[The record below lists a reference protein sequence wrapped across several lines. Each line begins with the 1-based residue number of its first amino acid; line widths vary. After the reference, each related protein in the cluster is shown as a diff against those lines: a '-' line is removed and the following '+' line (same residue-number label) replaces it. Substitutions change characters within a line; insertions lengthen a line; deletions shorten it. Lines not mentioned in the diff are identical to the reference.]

1 MATSAGSKPTIK
13 GFVATTVMLTFISFW
28 GASAIVLSDLAS
40 SAYYAGGDAE
50 KVIGK
55 SAPWFILAVML
66 FSYAVRAVYIE
77 ASSMF
82 VRGGVYRV
90 VKQAMGGTIA
100 KLSVSALL
108 FDYIL
113 TGPISAVTA
122 GQYLGGFIEEFA
134 RYLKHPIHF
143 NENYFAAVFGILAIL
158 YFWWKNIQG
167 IHESSDKALWIMK
180 VTTVMVVI
188 LIIWCLA

>member
-1 MATSAGSKPTIK
+1 
-13 GFVATTVMLTFISFW
+13 
-28 GASAIVLSDLAS
+28 
-40 SAYYAGGDAE
+40 
-50 KVIGK
+50 GK

-90 VKQAMGGTIA
+90 VRRAMGNTLA

-108 FDYIL
+108 FDYVL

-122 GQYLGGFIEEFA
+122 GQYLAGFMQEVA

-143 NENYFAAVFGILAIL
+143 NENYFGAAFACLVIL
-158 YFWWKNIQG
+158 Y
-167 IHESSDKALWIMK
+167 
-180 VTTVMVVI
+180 
-188 LIIWCLA
+188 

>member
-1 MATSAGSKPTIK
+1 VFI
-13 GFVATTVMLTFISFW
+13 ATTVMLSFISFW
-28 GASAIVLSDLAS
+28 CAAAIVLSDLAS

-90 VKQAMGGTIA
+90 VRQAMGDTLA
-100 KLSVSALL
+100 KLSASALL
-108 FDYIL
+108 FAYLL

-122 GQYLGGFIEEFA
+122 GQVRVALERYRGTHPTYATLPLAFA
-134 RYLKHPIHF
+134 SARPVSKGKSPGSEPGLRRRRLLQI
-143 NENYFAAVFGILAIL
+143 
-158 YFWWKNIQG
+158 
-167 IHESSDKALWIMK
+167 
-180 VTTVMVVI
+180 
-188 LIIWCLA
+188 